1 MSLLDRLVVW
11 WHGRKTRRKMDR
23 VFSRKEDPYGYK
35 TGPYETGRLKAMGE
49 CAGPGPFER
58 VLEVGCAEGA
68 FTLVLAERAASVTAL
83 DISSVALSRA
93 RKNLAGRGRVAFAET
108 DIRTW
113 SPAPSE
119 VFDLIVL
126 GDVLYYLD
134 KPMARAEFEKTFAR
148 LKSWLAPGG
157 RILLAHGFAGEK
169 ELSHRRSFRERFER
183 LGLRLVEE
191 KTAGD
196 PSQSGGVRCL
206 LSLLEAPR

>member
-1 MSLLDRLVVW
+1 
-11 WHGRKTRRKMDR
+11 
-23 VFSRKEDPYGYK
+23 
-35 TGPYETGRLKAMGE
+35 MGE

-83 DISSVALSRA
+83 DISSVALSARA
-93 RKNLAGRGRVAFAET
+93 KIWRAGARGLRRNRHPDLVA
-108 DIRTW
+108 R
-113 SPAPSE
+113 PRE

-157 RILLAHGFAGEK
+157 RILLAHGFAGK
-169 ELSHRRSFRERFER
+169 RN
-183 LGLRLVEE
+183 
-191 KTAGD
+191 
-196 PSQSGGVRCL
+196 
-206 LSLLEAPR
+206 